1 MAMVGEA
8 GREAVV
14 PLDRPLSQVDESV
27 RWLAAIAQGKTSYA
41 SGGVAGGKSL
51 NIAPGAISVT
61 VPNSDP
67 VQVASAVLDRVAV
80 GVFV

>member
-8 GREAVV
+8 GREMVV

-41 SGGVAGGKSL
+41 SGGVAGGRSV
-51 NIAPGAISVT
+51 NIAPGAIAVT
-61 VPNSDP
+61 AMNADP
-67 VQVASAVLDRVAV
+67 EQVASAVLDRVAI
-80 GVFV
+80 GAWA